1 MVSSSSWN
9 FESYTRATTWPTTV
23 FLYSTWNQEAS
34 QLHLYLD
41 KHYKMPR
48 TYSTCGRCS
57 DSPMTALQSFVKEKK
72 KTKLIQF
79 FIGFICVI
87 LIDFNV
93 WWIRIARF
101 LKLLDVFCFLFS
113 SLTVERRY
121 YTINFTQDIVVR
133 SE

>member
-1 MVSSSSWN
+1 
-9 FESYTRATTWPTTV
+9 
-23 FLYSTWNQEAS
+23 
-34 QLHLYLD
+34 
-41 KHYKMPR
+41 
-48 TYSTCGRCS
+48 
-57 DSPMTALQSFVKEKK
+57 MTALQSFVKEKK